1 MKKESDETKK
11 TGKDPQ
17 KRAPHNR
24 RVGPRFEWGE
34 VDNVSQEDMLLPA
47 KKKKGNRRKH
57 DRIESTLTVGAEEA
71 DPYAIKPTSPHPAD
85 DPAIPSYGRRLN
97 DDDDEYNIFLRN
109 AERADRREKER
120 ELAKKEQKPKKT
132 APPKET
138 APAGKESVKEDVPVK
153 KKPVKERSLA
163 KERSPLR
170 QDASSR
176 KLAELAMIDNLR
188 AGIGEL
194 RKIGV
199 ARIKKCSLTEDTK
212 ETFLSSLSLMENLL
226 DVVGRLVSFPQEADA
241 ARKPDRM
248 KKAPIAEKPTEPK
261 EPTPKTRPVRKD
273 ALPEP
278 EVDGEL
284 PDTVERFAPVE
295 PPRKKE
301 LPKKEKP
308 KKQRPIKEPPHPF
321 DEAAP
326 AGREESDRFFELK
339 KNWKLG
345 GAVLSDA
352 MLAALAEVHY
362 EKPTPI
368 QAGTI
373 PLILAGKDLMGQS
386 RTGSGKTAAFMIPII
401 EKIDPRAASAS
412 GNSAAV
418 PPGDDPVALIVVPT
432 RELAVQI
439 RDETAKLAHNR
450 EIAIVACY
458 GGKPIA
464 DQVKKMRGGVDI
476 VIGTPGRILDL
487 AKRSALR
494 LSSLKWVVL
503 DEADRMLDI
512 GFRPDIERILRQ
524 TPRER
529 QTLLFSATLADEVVR
544 LAQRYMNEPETC
556 DFSENEIAADTIE
569 QFYITVDRD
578 RKFEALVRLLRR
590 EDPQQAIVFCRTKR
604 GVDRLGSGLIREFKN
619 WAVSAIHGDL
629 TQSNR
634 DNIMRSFRAGKIKI
648 LVATDVV
655 GRGIDVSGISHIINY
670 DIPEFCDDYVHR
682 VGRTGRMGREG
693 VAYTLVTSEE
703 GNELTRIEMRI
714 NRLLQRTEL
723 EGFEAFTRPEET
735 KNAEPKEPKPVYGK
749 PLRRVRRAL

>member
-1 MKKESDETKK
+1 
-11 TGKDPQ
+11 
-17 KRAPHNR
+17 
-24 RVGPRFEWGE
+24 
-34 VDNVSQEDMLLPA
+34 MLVPT
-47 KKKKGNRRKH
+47 KKKKNRRKH

-71 DPYAIKPTSPHPAD
+71 DPYAIKPADEHSSD
-85 DPAIPSYGRRLN
+85 DPTIPSYGRKLEG
-97 DDDDEYNIFLRN
+97 DDDEFDIFLRN
-109 AERADRREKER
+109 AERADQR
-120 ELAKKEQKPKKT
+120 ELARKNAPAKKNKPAKDIREPRRAAEKPAGKGPVEAARPEKENAPAKKNRP
-132 APPKET
+132 AKET
-138 APAGKESVKEDVPVK
+138 APVCDRSGTEPIESI
-153 KKPVKERSLA
+153 R
-163 KERSPLR
+163 
-170 QDASSR
+170 
-176 KLAELAMIDNLR
+176 ELV
-188 AGIGEL
+188 GEL
-194 RKIGV
+194 RKIGLH
-199 ARIKKCSLTEDTK
+199 RIGKSGLSDETR
-212 ETFLSSLSLMENLL
+212 ETFLSSLSLMGNLL
-226 DVVGRLVSFPQEADA
+226 DVLERLIEFPEDGTDG
-241 ARKPDRM
+241 RKPRRDGKHAADRHAPDGDAGSKIDADEPRTADVPPREKESP
-248 KKAPIAEKPTEPK
+248 KKERPKRPRPAKTEPLD
-261 EPTPKTRPVRKD
+261 E
-273 ALPEP
+273 A
-278 EVDGEL
+278 
-284 PDTVERFAPVE
+284 E
-295 PPRKKE
+295 PPRKKDS
-301 LPKKEKP
+301 LKGEKP
-308 KKQRPIKEPPHPF
+308 KQSRPRTAKEPPLPF
-321 DEAAP
+321 DATAP
-326 AGREESDRFFELK
+326 AVWEEPDSFSRLRE
-339 KNWKLG
+339 NWNLNG
-345 GAVLSDA
+345 VTLSDA
-352 MLAALAEVHY
+352 MTAMLAEVHY

-401 EKIDPRAASAS
+401 EMIDPRTAADNS
-412 GNSAAV
+412 GAAAV

-487 AKRSALR
+487 TKRSALR

-512 GFRPDIERILRQ
+512 GFRPDIERILRL
-524 TPRER
+524 TPRQR

-544 LAQRYMNEPETC
+544 LAQRYMTEPETC

-569 QFYITVDRD
+569 QYYITVDRD

-604 GVDRLGSGLIREFKN
+604 GVDRLGSGLVREFKD
-619 WAVSAIHGDL
+619 WAVAAIHGDL
-629 TQSNR
+629 PQSGR

-723 EGFEAFTRPEET
+723 EGFEAFTRPDET
-735 KNAEPKEPKPVYGK
+735 EKTEPKEAKPVYGK